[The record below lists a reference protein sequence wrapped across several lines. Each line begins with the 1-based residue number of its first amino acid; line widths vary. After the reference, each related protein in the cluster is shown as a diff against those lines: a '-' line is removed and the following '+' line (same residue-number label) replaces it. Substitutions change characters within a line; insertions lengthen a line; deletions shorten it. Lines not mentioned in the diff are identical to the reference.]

1 MDDPIITED
10 NIAFIVRIAYD
21 VYMWGEWSIKMYEN
35 GQEYEFPNM
44 KKDELGNFLRGKTVS
59 NVIRLVLGSNINEEN
74 NPIII
79 RYLNKIVQDTTA
91 TNTYA
96 LIAKLTKRVDEL
108 EKIVS
113 DLNDKLNHS

>member
-10 NIAFIVRIAYD
+10 NIAFIVHIAYD
-21 VYMWGEWSIKMYEN
+21 VYMWGKWNIEMYEN
-35 GQEYEFPNM
+35 GQKYKFSND
-44 KKDELGNFLRGKTVS
+44 KKDDLGNFLRGKTIS
-59 NVIRLVLGSNINEEN
+59 QVIRLVLNSNINEEN

-91 TNTYA
+91 TNQCA
-96 LIAKLTKRVDEL
+96 LIANLTKRIDEL

-113 DLNDKLNHS
+113 DLKSNNS

>member
-1 MDDPIITED
+1 MR
-10 NIAFIVRIAYD
+10 A
-21 VYMWGEWSIKMYEN
+21 S
-35 GQEYEFPNM
+35 FPANPF
-44 KKDELGNFLRGKTVS
+44 KYRANRSESCWPRSRNFLRGKTIS
-59 NVIRLVLGSNINEEN
+59 QVIRLVLGSNINEEN

-91 TNTYA
+91 TNTYT
-96 LIAKLTKRVDEL
+96 LIAKLTKRIDEL